1 MLVWGS
7 SFFLI
12 LMSFFFLMSEV
23 KKLIP
28 TLLRKPQQKVLLKVS
43 SVLREIEESLMA
55 GLIPPLDRWE
65 MIQKL
70 PRPWGELA
78 WDSLSELRSSGS
90 SLLPTLKRLRTFA
103 DSQYVALNDAQ
114 ARSSQASAQVFVC
127 SLIVPLLGVSL
138 YLILPEVE
146 RNLESWLI
154 ACGLALLG
162 NASGCFWLFRLSD
175 AARWAGLR
183 SERRSW
189 ILSVQCASERL
200 IALIRSGHPPD
211 LAWVKSFEL
220 IQKDS
225 DVLALAWGS
234 SIWQSPKF
242 SISGKAEELIVH
254 LASSLRKSLQVSLME
269 GRPCTERIET
279 IIQSFKQDLETI
291 THRELNLLGTRALK
305 PLFVCVAPSLL
316 GLLFFGIWL
325 ASAEVLNGF

>member
-1 MLVWGS
+1 MLLWS
-7 SFFLI
+7 LTSFL
-12 LMSFFFLMSEV
+12 LLSSFFFLISEI

-28 TLLRKPQQKVLLKVS
+28 ALLRDPQHKVLLKVS
-43 SVLREIEESLMA
+43 SVLREIEETLMA
-55 GLIPPLDRWE
+55 GLVPPLDRWE
-65 MIQKL
+65 LIRTL

-78 WDSLSELRSSGS
+78 WESLHELRSSGS

-103 DSQYVALNDAQ
+103 DAQYVALNDAK

-127 SLIVPLLGVSL
+127 SLIVPILGVSL

-146 RNLESWLI
+146 RNLQSWI
-154 ACGLALLG
+154 MACGLALIG
-162 NASGCFWLFRLSD
+162 NAFGCFWLFRLSD
-175 AARWAGLR
+175 SARWAGLR
-183 SERRSW
+183 SEHRSW
-189 ILSVQCASERL
+189 ILTVQCASERL

-225 DVLALAWGS
+225 DALALSWGS
-234 SIWQSPKF
+234 TIWQSPKLRV
-242 SISGKAEELIVH
+242 SGKAEELIVH
-254 LASSLRKSLQVSLME
+254 LASSFRKSLQVSLME

-279 IIQSFKQDLETI
+279 IIQSFKQDLETL

-305 PLFVCVAPSLL
+305 PLFICVAPSLL

-325 ASAEVLNGF
+325 ASAEVLSEF